1 MKGRKYYTRKSI
13 TAAVKE
19 TKNVFFKHLDFFF
32 RPKGADL
39 LCTNSVRIT
48 NTSKCKIN
56 VNECDTIDERRAER
70 QRTEGGGDAMSSSE
84 NRIPNGEAP
93 AGGSPRAPVG
103 RPGNRERSRAFL
115 GDTQGDV
122 VCGVCRVTLQLGHRA
137 VRYPCGQGRHVF
149 NARCVVEALARGVT
163 PTPLRCPAV
172 SCRAQHP
179 RRDALEAAVP
189 ADPGHRNR
197 AARTGG
203 GTAGDAELRSR
214 GL

>member
-93 AGGSPRAPVG
+93 AAVSLTVLAGG
-103 RPGNRERSRAFL
+103 PGNGKRPLAFL
-115 GDTQGDV
+115 GNTQGNM
-122 VCGVCRVTLQLGHRA
+122 T
-137 VRYPCGQGRHVF
+137 
-149 NARCVVEALARGVT
+149 
-163 PTPLRCPAV
+163 
-172 SCRAQHP
+172 
-179 RRDALEAAVP
+179 
-189 ADPGHRNR
+189 
-197 AARTGG
+197 
-203 GTAGDAELRSR
+203 
-214 GL
+214 